1 MHFTDAKQNK
11 DEFLKRKDL
20 AGSVSWL
27 ELNTDITASWMN
39 NGFRFCMSRKIYLK
53 KSFKI

>member
-1 MHFTDAKQNK
+1 VKQNE
-11 DEFLKRKDL
+11 DEFLKRRDL
-20 AGSVSWL
+20 AGNVSWL